1 MKKIIIAI
9 FFIVLCFPNHS
20 FALLADI
27 GGITSWQTNP
37 ANGTIAIHVDQICN
51 NDPGFYSGTIRVGVW
66 AFTQQFYGQTLS
78 GYILGSFTLGS
89 LAYGICWTGIGN
101 TVTYS
106 PPPCGNY
113 YTYVMTETWGGSSWY
128 ISDWASTGYKYMC
141 VQPTTTTSIINT
153 TTVNSTSTTTT
164 ISVTTTTTVQP
175 TTTTTPGTS
184 TTTAPG
190 TSTTTSTKQKPK
202 PCPAEEIYGEDSEET
217 ELLREYRDNVLS
229 KTPDGQEFIKNYYK
243 FSSTVSKLL
252 ESRPVLKD
260 KAKMIIDSMLPGIRE
275 KVEEGKREQ

>member
-1 MKKIIIAI
+1 MKKIIVAI
-9 FFIVLCFPNHS
+9 FFIVLFFPNRS
-20 FALLADI
+20 FALLADMS
-27 GGITSWQTNP
+27 GIVSWQTYS
-37 ANGTIAIHVDQICN
+37 ANGTITIHVDQICN
-51 NDPGFYSGTIRVGVW
+51 KDPGYYSGTIRVGVW

-78 GYILGSFTLGS
+78 GYILGSFTLGER
-89 LAYGICWTGIGN
+89 AYNACWIN
-101 TVTYS
+101 IDSTVTYS

-113 YTYVMTETWGGSSWY
+113 YTYVMTETWDGLWY
-128 ISDWASTGYKYMC
+128 ISDWASTGYKYIC
-141 VQPTTTTSIINT
+141 VQPTTTTSINT
-153 TTVNSTSTTTT
+153 TTILNSTTTST

-184 TTTAPG
+184 TTTTPG
-190 TSTTTSTKQKPK
+190 TSTTTSTKQKQK

-243 FSSTVSKLL
+243 FSSTVTKLL
-252 ESRPVLKD
+252 ESRPLLKN